1 MKSFSFP
8 LIILSLCCFLA
19 ACNRPTAGKAFDVAV
34 LNSNMLIGFANGGME
49 RDLESPSVKMGA
61 TKDEII
67 PMQRSEVVQSKLK
80 FVEGNYEKL
89 KGFTQT
95 DDAKDIIQ
103 KSLALHELILP
114 VYKNEYM
121 QLAKL
126 YDSNAPKS
134 EVEKLRK
141 TIHDQYFL
149 KFEAAYN
156 ALINSGKLY
165 AKEHGIEVRWVM

>member
-1 MKSFSFP
+1 MKSFSLP
-8 LIILSLCCFLA
+8 LIVLFLCCFFA
-19 ACNRPTAGKAFDVAV
+19 ACNRPTPERAFDVAV

-67 PMQRSEVVQSKLK
+67 PMQRSEVIQSKLK
-80 FVEGNYEKL
+80 FVEANYEKL

-95 DDAKDIIQ
+95 DDTKDIIQ
-103 KSLALHELILP
+103 QSLALHELILP
-114 VYKNEYM
+114 VYRNEYT

-126 YDSNAPKS
+126 YDSNAPKR
-134 EVEKLRK
+134 EIETLEKK
-141 TIHDQYFL
+141 IHDQYFL

-156 ALINSGKLY
+156 QLINSGKLY
-165 AKEHGIEVRWVM
+165 AKEHKIEVRWAM